1 MILFGSPTNDNNI
14 LATNKNARLR
24 YEALDKCLSNFS
36 RKFYIE
42 DLQKACCDYLTK
54 ELSSDT
60 TVSKRQIYADLKE
73 MEISPSMHAPIKAYQ
88 DGQRKYY
95 RYSQEGFSIVDLT
108 DDELT
113 GLEATVNMLSS
124 FRGMPQFDWM
134 TDIIRKLKKKYKVSE
149 SQRNILS
156 FDSNVDLRGI
166 DRFKELFNY
175 IVNEQPICITYEPF
189 GKEPFDAEIHPYFLK
204 QYNNR
209 WFLLGFNP
217 EYKDISV
224 FALDRIKSVK
234 SINVKFI
241 ADTIIE
247 DPFDYFFD
255 VIGTTIP
262 NHGEVEKV
270 VLKFSPKRY
279 QYVSAKPIHHTQKT
293 DNLNHTISIE
303 VIPNKELEAI
313 ILGFGR
319 DVEVLEPEHLRN
331 EIIEIITESCEKY
344 GLLKNDCKSPQ

>member
-1 MILFGSPTNDNNI
+1 M
-14 LATNKNARLR
+14 ATNKNARLR

-36 RKFYIE
+36 RRYYIE
-42 DLQKACCDYLTK
+42 DLQKACCDFLTK
-54 ELSSDT
+54 ELSIDT
-60 TVSKRQIYADLKE
+60 SVSRRQIYADLKE
-73 MEISPSMHAPIKAYQ
+73 MELSPSMQAPIVAIQ

-108 DDELT
+108 DDELL
-113 GLEATVNMLSS
+113 GLETTVNMLAS

-134 TDIIRKLKKKYKVSE
+134 IDIIRKLKKKYKVSE
-149 SQRNILS
+149 NQRNILS

-166 DRFKELFNY
+166 DRFKELFNF
-175 IVNEQPICITYEPF
+175 IINEQPIKVTYEPF
-189 GKEPFDAEIHPYFLK
+189 GKPAFDAEIHPYYLK

-209 WFLLGFNP
+209 WFILGYNP

-224 FALDRIKSVK
+224 FALDRIKKVESL
-234 SINVKFI
+234 NVDFI
-241 ADTIIE
+241 QDTLIE

-279 QYVSAKPIHHTQKT
+279 QYVSAKPIHHTQKSVNDT
-293 DNLNHTISIE
+293 LTVTID

-313 ILGFGR
+313 ILGFGK

-331 EIIEIITESCEKY
+331 EIIEIMKESCNNY
-344 GLLKNDCKSPQ
+344 GLLKNDCKSLE

>member
-1 MILFGSPTNDNNI
+1 M
-14 LATNKNARLR
+14 ATNKNARLR

-54 ELSSDT
+54 ELSTDI
-60 TVSKRQIYADLKE
+60 TVSKRQVYTDLKE

-88 DGQRKYY
+88 DGQRKFY

-113 GLEATVNMLSS
+113 GLEATLNMLSS

-134 TDIIRKLKKKYKVSE
+134 ADIISKLKKKYKVSE
-149 SQRNILS
+149 SQKNILS

-175 IVNEQPICITYEPF
+175 IVNEQPIRIVYEPF
-189 GKEPFDAEIHPYFLK
+189 CKEPFDAEIHPYFLK

-224 FALDRIKSVK
+224 FPLDRIKKVE

-247 DPFDYFFD
+247 NPFDYFFD

-262 NHGEVEKV
+262 NDGEVESI
-270 VLKFSPKRY
+270 VLKFTPKRY
-279 QYVSAKPIHHTQKT
+279 QYVSAKPVHHTQKN
-293 DNLNHTISIE
+293 DDINQTITIE
-303 VIPNKELEAI
+303 VIPNKELESI
-313 ILGFGR
+313 ILSFGK
-319 DVEVLEPEHLRN
+319 DVQVLEPEHLRN
-331 EIIEIITESCEKY
+331 EIIEIMKESCENY
-344 GLLKNDCKSPQ
+344 GLLKNGCKSQK

>member
-1 MILFGSPTNDNNI
+1 M
-14 LATNKNARLR
+14 ATNKNARLR

-42 DLQKACCDYLTK
+42 DLQKACCDYLSK
-54 ELSSDT
+54 EFSMDMN
-60 TVSKRQIYADLKE
+60 VSRRQIYADLKE
-73 MEISPSMHAPIKAYQ
+73 MEVSPTMHAPIKAYQ

-95 RYSQEGFSIVDLT
+95 RYSQKGFSIFDLT
-108 DDELT
+108 DEELT

-134 TDIIRKLKKKYKVSE
+134 SDIIRKLKKKYKVSE

-175 IVNEQPICITYEPF
+175 IMSQQPILITYEPF
-189 GKEPFDAEIHPYFLK
+189 GKEPFNAEFHPYFLK

-209 WFLLGFNP
+209 WFILGFNP
-217 EYKDISV
+217 EYKNISV
-224 FALDRIKSVK
+224 FALDRIKNVK
-234 SINVKFI
+234 SIKNVKFI
-241 ADTIIE
+241 ADTIID

-262 NHGEVEKV
+262 NHGEVERV
-270 VLKFSPKRY
+270 VLKFAPKRY
-279 QYVSAKPIHHTQKT
+279 QYVSTKPIHHTQKT

-313 ILGFGR
+313 ILGFGK

-331 EIIEIITESCEKY
+331 EIIEIINESCEKY
-344 GLLKNDCKSPQ
+344 GFLKNDCKSPQ

>member
-1 MILFGSPTNDNNI
+1 M
-14 LATNKNARLR
+14 ATNKNARLR

-54 ELSSDT
+54 ELSIDT
-60 TVSKRQIYADLKE
+60 TVSKRQVYSDLKE
-73 MEISPSMHAPIKAYQ
+73 MELSPSMQAPIIAYQ

-95 RYSQEGFSIVDLT
+95 RYSKEGFSIVDLT
-108 DDELT
+108 DDELM

-149 SQRNILS
+149 SQGNILS

-166 DRFKELFNY
+166 DRFKQLFNC
-175 IVNEQPICITYEPF
+175 IINKQPIKITYEPF
-189 GKEPFDAEIHPYFLK
+189 GKSSFEAEIHPYFLK

-209 WFLLGFNP
+209 WFILGFNP
-217 EYKDISV
+217 KYNDISV
-224 FALDRIKSVK
+224 FALDRIKNAE

-241 ADTIIE
+241 EDTIII

-262 NHGEVEKV
+262 NNREVESV
-270 VLKFSPKRY
+270 VLKFTPTRY
-279 QYVSAKPIHHTQKT
+279 QYVSAKPIHHTQKN
-293 DNLNHTISIE
+293 DNINNTITIE

-313 ILGFGR
+313 ILGFGK
-319 DVEVLEPEHLRN
+319 DVEVIEPEHLRN
-331 EIIEIITESCEKY
+331 KIIEIIKESCEKY
-344 GLLKNDCKSPQ
+344 GLLKNDFKSPQ

>member
-1 MILFGSPTNDNNI
+1 M
-14 LATNKNARLR
+14 ATNKNARLR

-36 RKFYIE
+36 RRYYIE
-42 DLQKACCDYLTK
+42 DLQKACCDFLSK
-54 ELSSDT
+54 ELSMTT
-60 TVSKRQIYADLKE
+60 TVSKRQIYVDLKE
-73 MEISPSMHAPIKAYQ
+73 MELSPSMQAPIVAYQ

-95 RYSQEGFSIVDLT
+95 RYSKEGFSIVDLT
-108 DDELT
+108 DNELL
-113 GLEATVNMLSS
+113 GLDATVNMLSS

-149 SQRNILS
+149 NQRNILS

-166 DRFKELFNY
+166 DRFKELFNF
-175 IVNEQPICITYEPF
+175 IINEQPIKITYEPF
-189 GKEPFDAEIHPYFLK
+189 GKPAFDAEIHPYYLK

-209 WFLLGFNP
+209 WFILGYNP

-224 FALDRIKSVK
+224 FALDRIKKVDSLN
-234 SINVKFI
+234 IDFI
-241 ADTIIE
+241 QDTIIE

-262 NHGEVEKV
+262 NHGEVERV

-279 QYVSAKPIHHTQKT
+279 QYVLAKPIHHTQKT
-293 DNLNHTISIE
+293 DDNTLTATIE

-313 ILGFGR
+313 ILGFGK

-331 EIIEIITESCEKY
+331 EIIEIMKESCKKY

>member
-1 MILFGSPTNDNNI
+1 M
-14 LATNKNARLR
+14 ATNKNARLR

-54 ELSSDT
+54 ELSIET
-60 TVSKRQIYADLKE
+60 TVSKRQVYADLKE
-73 MEISPSMHAPIKAYQ
+73 MELSPSMQAPIKAYQ

-108 DDELT
+108 DDELM
-113 GLEATVNMLSS
+113 GLEATVNMLAS

-134 TDIIRKLKKKYKVSE
+134 AEIIGKLKKKYKVSE

-156 FDSNVDLRGI
+156 FDSNIDLRGI

-175 IVNEQPICITYEPF
+175 IVNEQPIRITYEPF
-189 GKEPFDAEIHPYFLK
+189 GKEALDEEIHPYFLK

-209 WFLLGFNP
+209 WFILGYNP
-217 EYKDISV
+217 KYKDISV
-224 FALDRIKSVK
+224 YALDRIT
-234 SINVKFI
+234 NVESLREVFI
-241 ADTIIE
+241 PDTLIE

-262 NHGEVEKV
+262 KQGDVERV
-270 VLKFSPKRY
+270 VLKFTPIRY
-279 QYVSAKPIHHTQKT
+279 KYVSAKPIHHTQKM
-293 DNLNHTISIE
+293 DDSNYTITIE
-303 VIPNKELEAI
+303 VIPNRELESI
-313 ILGFGR
+313 ILGFGK
-319 DVEVLEPEHLRN
+319 DVEVLEPDHLRN
-331 EIIEIITESCEKY
+331 EIIEILREECKKY
-344 GLLKNDCKSPQ
+344 GVLKNDCKSSM

>member
-1 MILFGSPTNDNNI
+1 M
-14 LATNKNARLR
+14 ATNKNARLR

-36 RKFYIE
+36 RRYYIE
-42 DLQKACCDYLTK
+42 DLQKACCDFLTK
-54 ELSSDT
+54 ELSIDT
-60 TVSKRQIYADLKE
+60 SVSRRQIYADLKE
-73 MEISPSMHAPIKAYQ
+73 MELSPSMQAPIVAIQ

-108 DDELT
+108 DDELL
-113 GLEATVNMLSS
+113 GLETTVNMLAS

-149 SQRNILS
+149 NQRNILS

-166 DRFKELFNY
+166 DRFKELFNF
-175 IVNEQPICITYEPF
+175 IINERPIKITYEPF
-189 GKEPFDAEIHPYFLK
+189 GKPTFDAEIHPYYLK

-209 WFLLGFNP
+209 WFILGYNP

-224 FALDRIKSVK
+224 FALDRIKKVESL
-234 SINVKFI
+234 NVDFI
-241 ADTIIE
+241 QDTLIE

-279 QYVSAKPIHHTQKT
+279 QYVLAKPIHHTQKSD
-293 DNLNHTISIE
+293 DNTLTVTID

-313 ILGFGR
+313 ILGFGK

-331 EIIEIITESCEKY
+331 EIVEIMKESCNNY
-344 GLLKNDCKSPQ
+344 GLLKNDCKSPE